1 MMIRPDTGPLRPNV
15 LAQETVDAVRRA
27 LLHHTRTVGEPAIE
41 LRTALHAL
49 AREAREKAVPPEQ
62 LLITLKNVWQ
72 SLPEVENAR
81 DFGEQTRTLQ
91 RLVTISIKEYF
102 AD

>member
-1 MMIRPDTGPLRPNV
+1 MMMIQQDTGPLPPNA
-15 LAQETVDAVRRA
+15 LAKETVEAVRRA
-27 LLHHTRTVGEPAIE
+27 LLGHARTVEPPPE

-62 LLITLKNVWQ
+62 LLVTLKNVWQ

-81 DFGEQTRTLQ
+81 DFAEQTRTLQ